1 MQLWSLRHFLLTALY
16 SKSPKN
22 AKFIKKIYRFSAVW
36 IVVKRVGR
44 WNKNFTAYHILI
56 LQFECHQMPFNNSQI
71 WTETCLQPVFYIM
84 SQGKLLSSSSML
96 IWVPD
101 EKNIYFSFSVVPML
115 WNKISPSFIEK
126 QGKCILTA
134 QRIGKFEYWIFTQ
147 PNKNIFSLIFLC
159 EGTERNFYF
168 KRKFKICCL
177 CHSSSRFNILQ
188 FKSRVLQ
195 IKIINHLSPDWIYI
209 LCRILFQN
217 ESLSSKDKM

>member
-1 MQLWSLRHFLLTALY
+1 MDRNVSPASVLY
-16 SKSPKN
+16 NEPRKT
-22 AKFIKKIYRFSAVW
+22 FI
-36 IVVKRVGR
+36 IVINV
-44 WNKNFTAYHILI
+44 N
-56 LQFECHQMPFNNSQI
+56 
-71 WTETCLQPVFYIM
+71 
-84 SQGKLLSSSSML
+84 LSS
-96 IWVPD
+96 WW
-101 EKNIYFSFSVVPML
+101 KKKYIYFTVSVVHML

>member
-1 MQLWSLRHFLLTALY
+1 M
-16 SKSPKN
+16 
-22 AKFIKKIYRFSAVW
+22 KKIY
-36 IVVKRVGR
+36 
-44 WNKNFTAYHILI
+44 
-56 LQFECHQMPFNNSQI
+56 
-71 WTETCLQPVFYIM
+71 
-84 SQGKLLSSSSML
+84 
-96 IWVPD
+96 
-101 EKNIYFSFSVVPML
+101 IYFSVSVVHML

-126 QGKCILTA
+126 QGKCILAA

-168 KRKFKICCL
+168 KRKFKICFL

-217 ESLSSKDKM
+217 ESLSSKDKMYIEIWNQTIYYSNITKNTYTICTDIHHYTRQHLSFSFFLYLWPVWSNMNAVERGRKITWGQGLGRYNLSLTIVVWQ

>member
-1 MQLWSLRHFLLTALY
+1 MDRNVSPASVLY
-16 SKSPKN
+16 NEPRKT
-22 AKFIKKIYRFSAVW
+22 FIIVINVNLSSWWKKIY
-36 IVVKRVGR
+36 
-44 WNKNFTAYHILI
+44 
-56 LQFECHQMPFNNSQI
+56 
-71 WTETCLQPVFYIM
+71 
-84 SQGKLLSSSSML
+84 
-96 IWVPD
+96 
-101 EKNIYFSFSVVPML
+101 IYFTVSVVHML

-209 LCRILFQN
+209 LYRILFQN